1 MALAGRTQPTAKITP
16 VVPVPNRLRELR
28 EARGM
33 TRAELA
39 ERVGVAE
46 GTIVRWELRTYGIP
60 DHRKAVLARV
70 LDTDVATVMADWPEV
85 EPE

>member
-1 MALAGRTQPTAKITP
+1 MGRAGKTHSTANNGP

-28 EARGM
+28 ERAGLS
-33 TRAELA
+33 RAELA
-39 ERVGVAE
+39 EQVGVAE

-70 LDTDVATVMADWPEV
+70 LDTTVDELMAGWPEV
-85 EPE
+85 E